1 MKNLDYLKRCGVA
14 AYLKG
19 PESIAL
25 IGLASLS
32 MPEKAAIIQWARNHK
47 KEIISELTTSKTS
60 KTPLEIAPMTFC
72 LDGRPCRELQSLG
85 GYDSPRCMMC
95 GQSPF
100 ELQAC
105 PEGRWMFYA
114 DAQNIRS
121 CLK

>member
-1 MKNLDYLKRCGVA
+1 QFPRYSQLKNEPAKQPDPALATETQKRR
-14 AYLKG
+14 LR
-19 PESIAL
+19 
-25 IGLASLS
+25 LAK
-32 MPEKAAIIQWARNHK
+32 MV
-47 KEIISELTTSKTS
+47 
-60 KTPLEIAPMTFC
+60 FC